1 MLALAIVLI
10 LIGILG
16 LFLFPWGGIVLGIV
30 GLLLLVGYLIGFG
43 KRAAEPQP

>member
-16 LFLFPWGGIVLGIV
+16 LFLFPWGGILLGIV